1 MQNPAHTLVINW
13 DAQGN
18 IEYRA
23 LTTGVEGLVAAGDD
37 VVLKGE
43 GGRRIAIYNE
53 PADPADDEQE
63 EPP

>member
-18 IEYRA
+18 IEYRD
-23 LTTGVEGLVAAGDD
+23 LSTGMEGQVSAGDD

-53 PADPADDEQE
+53 PEEVEVDEHL
-63 EPP
+63 P